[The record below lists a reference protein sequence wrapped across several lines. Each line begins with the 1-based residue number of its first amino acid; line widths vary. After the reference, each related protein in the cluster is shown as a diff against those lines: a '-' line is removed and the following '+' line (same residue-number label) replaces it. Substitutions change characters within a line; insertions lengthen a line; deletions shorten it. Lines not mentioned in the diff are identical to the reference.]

1 MVNNTRNT
9 PFGGEKT
16 RKAKKNLSHGNLTY
30 SRKGVQKKKGN
41 WIKTRAKKSN
51 PITNDFLL

>member
-30 SRKGVQKKKGN
+30 SRKGVQKKRKLEKN
-41 WIKTRAKKSN
+41 AR
-51 PITNDFLL
+51 